1 MDNYSLASWHTQV
14 IRAAAG
20 EKKQEREKAKMYL
33 GPHSAGPGHRDPGR
47 GWGQTKSSFHQHQG
61 KSQDRRMPGMQG
73 RLDCE
78 QQTLFLP
85 SLNHHLF
92 NYTLKAQGHS
102 LSRLAAVLV
111 APRPQLQRGAGRHMR
126 DLIHNIIICP
136 WLIEGS
142 IMNYNYLHQAVVDL
156 GNSIWNE
163 WMQSHCWEEEPFIR
177 NYFIIENLFLLWHQL
192 LMEIDKD

>member
-1 MDNYSLASWHTQV
+1 
-14 IRAAAG
+14 
-20 EKKQEREKAKMYL
+20 
-33 GPHSAGPGHRDPGR
+33 
-47 GWGQTKSSFHQHQG
+47 
-61 KSQDRRMPGMQG
+61 MQG

-136 WLIEGS
+136 
-142 IMNYNYLHQAVVDL
+142 
-156 GNSIWNE
+156 
-163 WMQSHCWEEEPFIR
+163 
-177 NYFIIENLFLLWHQL
+177 
-192 LMEIDKD
+192 